1 MKKKAMK
8 SINNK
13 FQQMISSVPQEI
25 ITEIDLSFAISNEI
39 YRLMQERGL
48 TKKQFADALDKK
60 PSEVTKWLSGQ
71 HNFTI
76 RTISMLSNFFGKPI
90 IQTVSSSYK
99 LPEDEESSMVAEDV
113 VEYEKM
119 DIRDEFGD
127 LLKQM
132 LEENR
137 KAMIARNE
145 PELTLDE
152 INAEIAAARAE
163 RKARMEGAAVND
175 NDN

>member
-48 TKKQFADALDKK
+48 TKKQFADALGKK

-99 LPEDEESSMVAEDV
+99 LLEDEESSMVAEDV

-137 KAMIARNE
+137 KIDR

-175 NDN
+175 GDN

>member
-1 MKKKAMK
+1 
-8 SINNK
+8 
-13 FQQMISSVPQEI
+13 MISSVPQEI

-48 TKKQFADALDKK
+48 TKKQFADALGKK

-99 LPEDEESSMVAEDV
+99 LLEDEDSSMVAEDV

-119 DIRDEFGD
+119 DTRD
-127 LLKQM
+127 
-132 LEENR
+132 
-137 KAMIARNE
+137 
-145 PELTLDE
+145 
-152 INAEIAAARAE
+152 
-163 RKARMEGAAVND
+163 
-175 NDN
+175 